1 LLGHRIPPLNFVGFY
16 AAGVETALLIW
27 LSVDKHGAADRA
39 IHEHGTGWLIRIGEV
54 LNGPLALVLRFFSFV
69 PFAALSFL
77 IGALVSRVGWISV
90 GKVSGSDPE
99 SVFAA
104 ERY

>member
-1 LLGHRIPPLNFVGFY
+1 VLVGSR
-16 AAGVETALLIW
+16 EI
-27 LSVDKHGAADRA
+27 
-39 IHEHGTGWLIRIGEV
+39 

-69 PFAALSFL
+69 PVAALSFL
-77 IGALVSRVGWISV
+77 IGALVSRFVWIAV

-104 ERY
+104 ECY